1 MWPPCPETTNSA
13 ARKNYTFRLKV
24 HHMDQ
29 FAERCSQSK
38 LSMAS
43 VVEELGL
50 SRQAVNRRRN
60 SKKVQSIIQAE
71 LQTSADEIQLLRK
84 KSIRHLSLLMDHPDP
99 RISLSAAR
107 TVFTVCGVAEVAG
120 YGEKAIRQSAVFT
133 TSWGSGRG

>member
-1 MWPPCPETTNSA
+1 VSEQNETKVV
-13 ARKNYTFRLKV
+13 RFEKNDDL
-24 HHMDQ
+24 DQ
-29 FAERCSQSK
+29 VLAQTILMRPAITDRQ
-38 LSMAS
+38 MA
-43 VVEELGL
+43 EELGL
-50 SRQAVNRRRN
+50 SRQAVNKRRN
-60 SKKVQSIIQAE
+60 SKKVQSIIRAE

-107 TVFTVCGVAEVAG
+107 AVFTVCGVAEEAG